1 MSESDLNSLIRSKYS
16 TSTLFK
22 IVFTT
27 TLSCFVSGYNIG
39 VSNLSMSSVAYEI
52 STISEVNFSAIHG
65 AIFPIGATFGS
76 VLAGKL
82 ANRYG
87 RRNAMRMICLLIFL
101 SSGLVRAI

>member
-1 MSESDLNSLIRSKYS
+1 MSQSDSNSLIRPKYS
-16 TSTLFK
+16 TATLFK

-39 VSNLSMSSVAYEI
+39 VSNLSMPSVVYEI
-52 STISEVNFSAIHG
+52 GTLDSTTFSSIHG
-65 AIFPIGATFGS
+65 AIFPIGAAIGS

-87 RRNAMRMICLLIFL
+87 RRNSMRMICLLIFL